1 MKDPEQNPQK
11 GSAVAERHMQIEV
24 GTILEGKVTGI
35 KPFGAFVALAPDYKV
50 SGLVHI
56 SQVSNTYI
64 EKIEDKLK
72 EGDIV
77 KVKVLEVVENP
88 ADPGKPKISLSMKA
102 LEENTL
108 KKPRRET
115 KTEWKE
121 KPAQRPVADKSAPP
135 VFTAYARPPK
145 KEPTEPKDPF
155 EEMMSRFKASSDEKI
170 SDLRKNVDNHRGGGG
185 YSRKGNKKF

>member
-1 MKDPEQNPQK
+1 
-11 GSAVAERHMQIEV
+11 MQIEV
-24 GTILEGKVTGI
+24 GAILEGKVTGI

-72 EGDIV
+72 EGDAV
-77 KVKVLEVVENP
+77 KVKVLEVAENP
-88 ADPGKPKISLSMKA
+88 ADPAKPKISLSIKA
-102 LEENTL
+102 LEEAAPR
-108 KKPRRET
+108 KPRRENHG
-115 KTEWKE
+115 EGKE
-121 KPAQRPVADKSAPP
+121 KNSQRMAADKSAPP
-135 VFTAYARPPK
+135 VFTTYARPPK

-170 SDLRKNVDNHRGGGG
+170 SDLRKNVDNRRGGGG